1 MKLLHL
7 LLFTLLLLLS
17 ACLFNTE
24 SEDPGSNVVVDHNT
38 PVNTDTTAI
47 DTVPVGADT
56 TGIDTVPVNP
66 NTTTED
72 TLQQNGEKSV
82 ESKRKSGVSYMV
94 VGEYGEG
101 GQLRSVSLDSTFIL
115 SKSLIEIDQD
125 SRIYTR
131 GTDLYILERQVGN
144 ITKYNT
150 TTASV
155 TYQNSLAVNGN
166 PYEIVFANDTIGY
179 VVYYGLP
186 YVVEMD
192 LTSGI
197 AVDSIDLSAYAV
209 PGMTTP
215 NAADLNLVDN
225 LLYVSMQRFD
235 TDWNPDTAKI
245 AVIDINTNTIVNTI
259 TPQLKN
265 PANTVIDG
273 NDLYVASSGKYGLG
287 EGGLEHI
294 DLTTQV
300 STILINNEA
309 LGGDPSNSGSALVQ
323 KNATELFITISG
335 GWPLTSVKLF
345 DLTTQAI
352 VKTYGTET
360 EIGGGV
366 YYHAGTD
373 VLLFGEQKST
383 ASGLV
388 IYEADTLL
396 AGPVGS
402 TIPSP
407 NAITVVFP

>member
-7 LLFTLLLLLS
+7 LLLTLLVVLN

-24 SEDPGSNVVVDHNT
+24 SDD
-38 PVNTDTTAI
+38 D
-47 DTVPVGADT
+47 
-56 TGIDTVPVNP
+56 GIDLAHINR
-66 NTTTED
+66 E
-72 TLQQNGEKSV
+72 
-82 ESKRKSGVSYMV
+82 SGVAYMV

-101 GQLRSVSLDSTFIL
+101 GQLRAVSLDSTFALSESIL
-115 SKSLIEIDQD
+115 DIDQD
-125 SRIYTR
+125 SRIFTY
-131 GTDLYILERQVGN
+131 GTDVYILEREVGN
-144 ITKYNT
+144 ITRYNT
-150 TTASV
+150 ITDEV

-166 PYEIVFANDTIGY
+166 PYEIVFANDTKGY

-192 LTSGI
+192 LTTGI
-197 AVDSIDLSAYAV
+197 AIDSIDLSAYAV
-209 PGMTTP
+209 PGLTTP
-215 NAADLNLVDN
+215 NAADLNLVGN

-235 TDWNPDTAKI
+235 ANWTPDTSKI
-245 AVIDINTNTIVNTI
+245 VVIDINTNTIVNTI

-265 PANTVIDG
+265 PANIVIDG

-300 STILINNEA
+300 STILMNNEA
-309 LGGDPSNSGSALVQ
+309 LGGDPSNSGSALIQ
-323 KNATELFITISG
+323 KNATQLFITISG

-345 DLTTQAI
+345 DLTTQSI
-352 VKTYGTET
+352 VKTYGAET

-366 YYHAGTD
+366 YYHSETD

-383 ASGLV
+383 ASGLLV
-388 IYEADTLL
+388 YEADTLL
-396 AGPVGS
+396 AGPVGT

-407 NAITVVFP
+407 NAITVVFPE